1 MKKLLIF
8 SIAIGLVGSVFAQDQ
23 APLPEK
29 DPQKQPMPNFLPDEG
44 ASDIPNMEFLGGY
57 GTDPQ
62 SGEPAYYMDTES
74 GLYFDFQ
81 GKIIR
86 NFKTG
91 KEYTFEELEK
101 LLRKERDVPQE
112 LKKKRI

>member
-1 MKKLLIF
+1 MKKLLILSF
-8 SIAIGLVGSVFAQDQ
+8 AIGLSINIYAQDQ
-23 APLPEK
+23 
-29 DPQKQPMPNFLPDEG
+29 PQPPQGKHMPNYLPDETP
-44 ASDIPNMEFLGGY
+44 AEMPNVEFLGGY

-62 SGEPAYYMDTES
+62 TGEPAYYMDTES

-101 LLRKERDVPQE
+101 LLHKERDVPQK
-112 LKKKRI
+112 LKKKLI

>member
-1 MKKLLIF
+1 MKKLLILSF
-8 SIAIGLVGSVFAQDQ
+8 AMGVSINIYAQDQ
-23 APLPEK
+23 
-29 DPQKQPMPNFLPDEG
+29 PQPPQGKHMPNYLPDETP
-44 ASDIPNMEFLGGY
+44 AEMPNTEFLGGY
-57 GTDPQ
+57 GSDPLTGQ
-62 SGEPAYYMDTES
+62 PHYYMDTES

-81 GKIIR
+81 EKIVR